1 MTHLT
6 GLEGFV
12 FAGRRLHYVIAHV
25 GRRSV
30 RTIDVTVRSRTD
42 TVHMLALFHVLDN
55 VLLLLLLLLLLLM
68 VVMLMLLQLN
78 VPSSRESI
86 TIDPDPPKKQD

>member
-55 VLLLLLLLLLLLM
+55 VLLLLLLLLLLM